1 MKINRKIIDYSQ
13 EELRQ
18 LQLIEL
24 EMLVEIDRI
33 CRKNNI
39 NYSLMYGT
47 LIGAIRHKGFIP
59 WDDDLDIGMLEKDYE
74 KFREACKADL
84 DTTRFFLQDFTT
96 DPGYRWGICKLRRL
110 DTEYIKCSHQK
121 LKQKTGVCVDIFN
134 FYAYPDGEKERKKY
148 SRKMFAIRK
157 ILYSA
162 VGKTFEKNFFKRIFF
177 WFLSLIPTK
186 LTHKI
191 MYKNLMKY
199 ENANTQNIATVMLPD
214 SNAPEGYPK
223 VYFNDFID
231 VEFEGMKFR
240 AIKNYDEFL
249 NMSYETSYMQL
260 PPPEKRKGV
269 LDAIKLELLPITHEE
284 ILKSYNENN
293 TMYLRKEKTKCIAK

>member
-1 MKINRKIIDYSQ
+1 MKKEILKLST

-39 NYSLMYGT
+39 KYSIIFGT
-47 LIGAIRHKGFIP
+47 LIGAVRHKGFIP
-59 WDDDLDIGMLEKDYE
+59 WDDDLDVAMVYEEYE
-74 KFREACKADL
+74 KFFEACKTDL
-84 DTTRFFLQDFTT
+84 DTTRFFLQDFRT

-110 DTEYIKCSHQK
+110 NTEYIKLTHQK
-121 LKQKTGVCVDIFN
+121 LKQKTGVAIDIFN
-134 FYAYPDGEKERKKY
+134 YYAYPDGEKVRKKY
-148 SRKMFAIRK
+148 DRKMFVIRK

-162 VGKTFEKNFFKRIFF
+162 IGKTFEKNFFKRIFF

-186 LTHKI
+186 FTHRI
-191 MYKNLMKY
+191 MFKNLKKY
-199 ENANTQNIATVMLPD
+199 ENANTENVATVMFVDDETPK
-214 SNAPEGYPK
+214 NGYPK
-223 VYFNDFID
+223 RLFNEFID
-231 VEFEGMKFR
+231 VEFEGMKFK

-249 NMSYETSYMQL
+249 NMTYKTPYMQL

-269 LDAIKLELLPITHEE
+269 MNAVELELLPIKYED
-284 ILKSYNENN
+284 ILESYNKNN
-293 TMYLRKEKTKCIAK
+293 AKYLEK